1 MSDLLK
7 VLDEVNIELNSL
19 SDEQLQARF
28 EASKG
33 GAVAAIMNEHQ
44 FLDPDAAKVVLANAN
59 VTLIMSE
66 KN

>member
-7 VLDEVNIELNSL
+7 ALDEVNLELDSL
-19 SDEQLQARF
+19 SDEQLQAQF

-59 VTLIMSE
+59 VTLVVTQ
-66 KN
+66 